1 MGTDQGIAD
10 NNVQFVYRHE
20 GLSDNWITTAPGNP
34 NISFTGLPS
43 GTYTLVVKISGE
55 EGEHAAESRLE
66 IVIEPP
72 LYATWWAYLIY
83 VLIALLLLRLW
94 VRHEQKKLNFERM
107 KMQKEAERQ
116 QSNIKY
122 EVYSDV
128 SDEVREAF
136 GNASLQIDDM
146 MKQENDEQKYSRLQS
161 LRDAFDKLLIKMTE
175 YVENKE
181 KKELIVPKITETEIT
196 SLDQQLVDN
205 ATAYVENNIS
215 NSDISV
221 ETMSEALNMSRV
233 HLYKRL
239 TAITGQ
245 TPSEFIRDIRLRHAE
260 RLLRLSQLT
269 VSEVSYKVGISNPRY
284 FSKYFKDKY
293 GMLPSQYK
301 SQDSSTN

>member
-1 MGTDQGIAD
+1 M
-10 NNVQFVYRHE
+10 
-20 GLSDNWITTAPGNP
+20 
-34 NISFTGLPS
+34 
-43 GTYTLVVKISGE
+43 
-55 EGEHAAESRLE
+55 
-66 IVIEPP
+66 
-72 LYATWWAYLIY
+72 
-83 VLIALLLLRLW
+83 
-94 VRHEQKKLNFERM
+94 
-107 KMQKEAERQ
+107 
-116 QSNIKY
+116 
-122 EVYSDV
+122 
-128 SDEVREAF
+128 REAF

-221 ETMSEALNMSRV
+221 ETMSEAMNMSRV

-301 SQDSSTN
+301 SQESSTN